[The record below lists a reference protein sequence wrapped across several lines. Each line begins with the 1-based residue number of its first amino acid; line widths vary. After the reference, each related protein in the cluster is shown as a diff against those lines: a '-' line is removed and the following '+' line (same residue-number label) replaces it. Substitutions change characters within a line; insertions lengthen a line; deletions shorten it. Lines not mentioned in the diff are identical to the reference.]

1 MKIKNTPFPNAFVI
15 EPEPFKDNR
24 GLFSRIY
31 CQSELQDIICDRH
44 IVQIN
49 HSRTSYKGT
58 VRGMHF
64 QYPPM
69 AEIKMIKC
77 IRGEIYDVIIDV
89 RRDSPTFLQWHGEIL
104 SEENMKMMYVPEGFA
119 HGFQT
124 LKENSELIYLHT
136 EFYNPRYEGG
146 IRFNDPAIN
155 ISWPL
160 AVTDISERDLMHP
173 MVSNDFKGIK
183 V

>member
-1 MKIKNTPFPNAFVI
+1 MKIKNTIFRNAFII
-15 EPEPFKDNR
+15 EPEPFRDNR

-31 CQSELQDIICDRH
+31 CQGELQDIIDDRH
-44 IVQIN
+44 VVQIN

-89 RRDSPTFLQWHGEIL
+89 RRDSSTFLNWHGEIL
-104 SEENMKMMYVPEGFA
+104 SEKNMKMMYVPEGFA

-136 EFYNPRYEGG
+136 EFYNPHYEGG

-173 MVSNDFKGIK
+173 VVSNDFKGIR